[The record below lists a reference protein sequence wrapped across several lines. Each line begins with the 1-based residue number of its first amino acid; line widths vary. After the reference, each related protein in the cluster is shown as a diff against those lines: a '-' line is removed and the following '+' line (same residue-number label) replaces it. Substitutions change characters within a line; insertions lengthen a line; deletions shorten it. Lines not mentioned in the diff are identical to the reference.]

1 MTKSMS
7 LPTEAAYT
15 VAVRKAAT
23 VEVTTK
29 MRQRDWEGTAAA
41 APALAVLP
49 SAGSLFK
56 GGRVGSAWGAWG
68 RAREGR
74 SEVVCEKSPREVPL
88 LARSG
93 TLVWRPTS

>member
-1 MTKSMS
+1 MVHTYGRTKDTSGTTKSTS

-29 MRQRDWEGTAAA
+29 MRQRDWGGTTAA

-56 GGRVGSAWGAWG
+56 RG
-68 RAREGR
+68 
-74 SEVVCEKSPREVPL
+74 
-88 LARSG
+88 
-93 TLVWRPTS
+93 